1 MHEMINRDRWVTIIL
16 AAGKGTRM
24 KSPMAKVLHRL
35 ADRILLSYPI
45 ALARDMGCERIVVV
59 VGHQAD
65 RIRQAVDDGEIGFVD
80 QTQQLGTG
88 HAICQTAD
96 TLTDF
101 DGNILILCG
110 DVPLLRLETIR
121 AMTHLHINEKA
132 AITVL
137 TALLDDPAG
146 YGRIVKDDSNNVIK
160 IVEERD
166 ATDREKEI
174 REINTGIYCVRA
186 GFLFEAVQLIDND
199 NAQGEYYLTD
209 IFGIARSQHAIV
221 RSLVVEDPDETMG
234 INTVTDLEKANRIMA
249 QRGHRFV

>member
-1 MHEMINRDRWVTIIL
+1 MNTGDRWVTIIL

-24 KSPMAKVLHRL
+24 KSPMAKVLHHL
-35 ADRILLSYPI
+35 GDRILLSYPI
-45 ALARDMGCERIVVV
+45 ALARHMGSDRIIVV

-65 RIRQAVDDGEIGFVD
+65 RIRQAVDDGTIGFVD

-88 HAICQTAD
+88 HAIRQTTD
-96 TLTDF
+96 TLAGF

-110 DVPLLRLETIR
+110 DVPLLRPETIR
-121 AMTHLHINEKA
+121 DMTHLHISEKA
-132 AITVL
+132 VITVL

-146 YGRIVKDDSNNVIK
+146 YGRIVKDDSNNVVK
-160 IVEERD
+160 IVEQRD
-166 ATDREKEI
+166 ATDEEKGI
-174 REINTGIYCVRA
+174 CEINTGIYCVRA

-209 IFGIARSQHAIV
+209 IFGIARTRHAVV

-249 QRGHRFV
+249 QRKHGSV